1 MLIFSMSNTILAGD
15 FFIGLGLTSVTTLNL
30 APQQFIE
37 NVMEVINSEFLY
49 TGWLFPLE
57 SKDDFL
63 GVKLSFFS
71 SFIFLYDNFYLQIFY
86 LGLEGFYHHT
96 IFETGIFSVNFNSGL
111 WVGLQILPFLR
122 NRENSDFFLKVAYD
136 SVFPINAGYT
146 LGMNLKIASLSICID
161 YYLSL
166 IDILYNEDNDYKV
179 INMIVISLKIF
190 F

>member
-71 SFIFLYDNFYLQIFY
+71 
-86 LGLEGFYHHT
+86 
-96 IFETGIFSVNFNSGL
+96 
-111 WVGLQILPFLR
+111 
-122 NRENSDFFLKVAYD
+122 
-136 SVFPINAGYT
+136 
-146 LGMNLKIASLSICID
+146 
-161 YYLSL
+161 
-166 IDILYNEDNDYKV
+166 
-179 INMIVISLKIF
+179 
-190 F
+190 